1 MNTLTADLC
10 TLEPQVEAHAAEMF
24 PVLCDPAIYEFEG
37 EPPPSLERLA
47 AGYRRKET
55 RESPDGTE
63 KWFNW
68 VVRLD
73 SGELAGYVQATVVAN
88 GRCYFGYEFA
98 SRFWRHGIATS
109 ALQAMFAELARH
121 YGVRELIAV
130 LKVANFRSSGLLR
143 KLGFVEVPMQE
154 QAQFEPEE
162 GETVML
168 ASCSAHGV

>member
-1 MNTLTADLC
+1 MNTLSADLC

-24 PVLCDPAIYEFEG
+24 LVLCDPAIYEFEG
-37 EPPPSLERLA
+37 EPPPSLELLA

-63 KWFNW
+63 KWLNW
-68 VVRLD
+68 VVRLN

-98 SRFWRHGIATS
+98 SRFWRRGIATS

-121 YGVRELIAV
+121 YRVRELIAV
-130 LKVANFRSSGLLR
+130 LKVANFRSKGLLR
-143 KLGFVEVPMQE
+143 KLSFVEVPAQA
-154 QAQFEPEE
+154 QAQFEPEV

-168 ASCSAHGV
+168 ASCSAHGA